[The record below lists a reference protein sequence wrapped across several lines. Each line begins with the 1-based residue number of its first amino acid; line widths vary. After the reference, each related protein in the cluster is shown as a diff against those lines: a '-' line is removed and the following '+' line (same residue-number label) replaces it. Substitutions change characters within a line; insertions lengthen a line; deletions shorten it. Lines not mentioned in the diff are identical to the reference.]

1 MIFESLDP
9 PRAELTEMMAATTEF
24 AANFLEGLPDAPAS
38 NLPSTTKPLDPP
50 AEGPGEFADLLARF
64 KEAAATAVETAGPGY
79 LAYFPAGGLVA
90 SSIGEFLSSV
100 VNRYTGVGSLAPDM
114 VAMEDSVVQW
124 LCREF
129 GLPSTAGGLITTG
142 GSLATLSAVV
152 AARHDRLGEL
162 HGTGT
167 VYVTEHTH
175 LCVAK
180 AARIAGL
187 RADQLR
193 VVPVTD
199 DHRMDAEAAE
209 ELIAADRAA
218 GREPFL
224 LVGTAGSTST
234 GTVDPLEEL
243 AGIAERNGMWFH
255 VDGAYGG
262 GFQLTE
268 RGKAKLRGV
277 ERADS
282 ITIDPHKT
290 MFLAYGTGV
299 LLVRDQAT
307 LRAAHTVDA
316 SYLQDLQRDPW
327 PPDYCDLGPELSRE
341 FRGLRMWLPLHLH
354 GVGAFRRALDQK
366 LDLAAVVHD
375 GLTELSEVDV
385 PVRPDLTVNVFRLRS
400 GGDEENRR
408 LLERINAT
416 ERVFLSSTRL
426 RGDYLLRLCVLSH
439 RTEPQ
444 RVREALSIVR
454 SLVR

>member
-9 PRAELTEMMAATTEF
+9 DRDELAGMMASARDL
-24 AANFLEGLPDAPAS
+24 AADFLEGLPSAPAS
-38 NLPSTTKPLDPP
+38 TVRPAAEPFDPP
-50 AEGPGEFADLLARF
+50 GEAPGKFAELLEVFR
-64 KEAAATAVETAGPGY
+64 AAAGNAVETAGPGY
-79 LAYFPAGGLVA
+79 LAYFPAGGLV
-90 SSIGEFLSSV
+90 SSALGEFLSLL
-100 VNRYTGVGSLAPDM
+100 VNRFAGVGSLAPDL

-129 GLPSTAGGLITTG
+129 ALPDSAGGFITTG

-152 AARHDRLGEL
+152 AARHNRLGDR
-162 HGTGT
+162 HSTGT
-167 VYVTEHTH
+167 IYVTEHTH

-187 RADQLR
+187 HPDQLR
-193 VVPVTD
+193 VVPVTE
-199 DHRMDAEAAE
+199 DHRMDPDAAEAM
-209 ELIAADRAA
+209 IAADPD
-218 GREPFL
+218 PFL

-234 GTVDPLEEL
+234 GTIDPLDAL
-243 AGIAERNGMWFH
+243 AGIAERHGMWFH

-268 RGKAKLRGV
+268 RGRAKLRGI

-282 ITIDPHKT
+282 IALDPHKT
-290 MFLAYGTGV
+290 MFLSYGTGV
-299 LLVRDQAT
+299 LLVRDQQT

-316 SYLQDLQRDPW
+316 TYLQDLQRDPW
-327 PPDYCDLGPELSRE
+327 PPDYCDFGPELTRE

-354 GVGAFRRALDQK
+354 GVAAFRRALDQK
-366 LDLAAVVHD
+366 LDLAGHVHRE
-375 GLTELSEVDV
+375 LTELSEVDV
-385 PVRPDLTVNVFRLRS
+385 PVLPDLTVNVFRLRE

-439 RTEPQ
+439 RTDPD
-444 RVREALSIVR
+444 RVTEALSIVR

>member
-1 MIFESLDP
+1 MIFESWDP
-9 PRAELTEMMAATTEF
+9 DRAELAAMMAGVGEL
-24 AANFLEGLPDAPAS
+24 AADFLEGLPSAPAS
-38 NLPSTTKPLDPP
+38 NLRPRTKPFDPP
-50 AEGPGEFADLLARF
+50 SEKPGEFAELLEIF
-64 KEAAATAVETAGPGY
+64 KQAAGNAVETAGPGY
-79 LAYFPAGGLVA
+79 LAYFPVGGLV
-90 SSIGEFLSSV
+90 SSALGEFLSLL
-100 VNRYTGVGSLAPDM
+100 VNRFTGVASMAPDL
-114 VAMEDSVVQW
+114 VAMEDSVVDW

-129 GLPSTAGGLITTG
+129 ALPASAGGFITTG

-152 AARHDRLGEL
+152 AARQSRLGEQ

-167 VYVTEHTH
+167 IYVTEHTH

-187 RADQLR
+187 RPDQLR
-193 VVPVTD
+193 VVPVTE
-199 DHRMDAEAAE
+199 DHRMDPEAAE
-209 ELIAADRAA
+209 DMIAKDPA
-218 GREPFL
+218 PFL

-234 GTVDPLEEL
+234 GTVDPLDEL
-243 AGIAERNGMWFH
+243 AAIAERHGMWFH

-268 RGKAKLRGV
+268 RGRAKLRGI

-290 MFLAYGTGV
+290 MFLPYGTGV
-299 LLVRDQAT
+299 LLVRDQET
-307 LRAAHTVDA
+307 LRAAHTADA

-327 PPDYCDLGPELSRE
+327 PPDYCDFGPELTRE

-354 GVGAFRRALDQK
+354 GVAAFRRALDQK
-366 LDLAAVVHD
+366 LDLAQVVHRE
-375 GLTELSEVDV
+375 LSALSEVDV
-385 PVRPDLTVNVFRLRS
+385 PVHPDLTVNVFRLRE

-408 LLERINAT
+408 LLEQINAT

-426 RGDYLLRLCVLSH
+426 RGEYLLRLCVLSH
-439 RTEPQ
+439 RTEPE
-444 RVREALSIVR
+444 RVAEALSIVR